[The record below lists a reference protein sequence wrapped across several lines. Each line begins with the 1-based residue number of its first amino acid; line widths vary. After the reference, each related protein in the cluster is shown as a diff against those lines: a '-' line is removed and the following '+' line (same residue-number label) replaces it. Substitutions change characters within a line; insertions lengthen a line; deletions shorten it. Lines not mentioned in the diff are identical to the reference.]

1 MLDFS
6 MDIFE
11 SVTFT
16 IAVLG
21 AVLGVIITWVGLS
34 KEKVKLV
41 VTPKHAVPVGGAPE
55 HLEFCIEVVNLSAF
69 PVTVSEVGIFYHGTN
84 KRSVI
89 CNPVTSGNGPF
100 PRRLEPR
107 SAVSFYSE
115 RPRSVID
122 GNKMKCVFAKTDCGV
137 VRKGNSP
144 AFRKMANEI

>member
-1 MLDFS
+1 

-11 SVTFT
+11 SITFA

-21 AVLGVIITWVGLS
+21 ATLGVVNTWVGLS

-41 VTPKHAVPVGGAPE
+41 VTPKHAIPVGGAPE
-55 HLEFCIEVVNLSAF
+55 HLTFCIEVVNLSAF
-69 PVTVSEVGIFYHGTN
+69 PVTVSEVGIYYSGTD

-89 CNPVTSGNGPF
+89 PNPVTSDGGPF

-107 SAVSFYSE
+107 SGVSLYSE

-144 AFRKMANEI
+144 AFKQMANEI